1 MNSPQNLPDPS
12 DKEALRAWMQANRV
26 KADGRHPVRS
36 ADEFAAAQQRK
47 LLKTVGCTTS
57 STEADT
63 ARRSLR
69 LALEGTPVREHRMES
84 SVLGQWLTSF
94 QEAVTTVAHALDE
107 SRPTHDYGPLPQ
119 AVRKATRLYAAA
131 TFPSSYGMVLE
142 EAPTD
147 EDELPLPE
155 VASTE
160 SLLDRAMGT
169 VLDITDRAEAG
180 PGAIDAVI
188 ETALPLGGRV
198 FNRLADLTEVLADS
212 GTDVS
217 LTWSSPYNGVRA
229 SRLGSRNAQRCRDAL
244 RAAQPEEH
252 SERLAGRLVGGSVLR
267 GTVEIETADRGVI
280 TARVDHEVT
289 SLLSA
294 YANRRITAEVLVST
308 VRSPHG
314 GEHHSYVV
322 LNLALHTS

>member
-1 MNSPQNLPDPS
+1 MNTPQNLPDPS
-12 DKEALRAWMQANRV
+12 DKKALRAWMQANRG
-26 KADGRHPVRS
+26 KAPGHDPVRS
-36 ADEFAAAQQRK
+36 ADDLAASQRRK
-47 LLKTVGCTTS
+47 LLKAVGLATGD
-57 STEADT
+57 AKAGP

-69 LALEGTPVREHRMES
+69 LALEGAPVREHRVES
-84 SVLGQWLTSF
+84 SVLGQWLISF
-94 QEAVTTVAHALDE
+94 QETVSTIAHALDE
-107 SRPTHDYGPLPQ
+107 SRPTHDYGPLPH

-142 EAPTD
+142 EAPTS
-147 EDELPLPE
+147 EHELPLPDM
-155 VASTE
+155 ASAQ

-198 FNRLADLTEVLADS
+198 FNRLAELTDVLAVS
-212 GTDVS
+212 GADIG
-217 LTWSSPYNGVRA
+217 LTWSSPYSGVRA
-229 SRLGSRNAQRCRDAL
+229 SRLGSSSAQRCRDAL
-244 RAAQPEEH
+244 RAVQPEEDQK
-252 SERLAGRLVGGSVLR
+252 RLVGRLVGGSMLR

-280 TARVDHEVT
+280 TARVNREVT

-294 YANRRITAEVLVST
+294 YANRQITAEVLVST

-314 GEHHSYVV
+314 REHHSYAV
-322 LNLALHTS
+322 LDLSLDES

>member
-1 MNSPQNLPDPS
+1 MNNQQNLPDPS
-12 DKEALRAWMQANRV
+12 DKEALRAWMRANRT
-26 KADGRHPVRS
+26 KAAGRRPVRS
-36 ADEFAAAQQRK
+36 ADEFAAAQRHK
-47 LLKTVGCTTS
+47 LLKAIGCAAHTTDS
-57 STEADT
+57 GV

-69 LALEGTPVREHRMES
+69 LALEGTPVREHRVES

-119 AVRKATRLYAAA
+119 AVRKATGLYAAA

-147 EDELPLPE
+147 EEQLPLLG

-169 VLDITDRAEAG
+169 VLDITDRAQTG
-180 PGAIDAVI
+180 PGAVDAVI

-198 FNRLADLTEVLADS
+198 FNRLADLAEVLADS

-229 SRLGSRNAQRCRDAL
+229 SRLGHENAQRCRDAL

-252 SERLAGRLVGGSVLR
+252 TAQLVGRLVGGSMLR

-280 TARVDHEVT
+280 TARVDDEVT

-294 YANRRITAEVLVST
+294 YANRRIAAELLVST

-314 GEHHSYVV
+314 REHHSYVV
-322 LNLALHTS
+322 LNLALHTD

>member
-12 DKEALRAWMQANRV
+12 DKEALKAWMRANRA
-26 KADGRHPVRS
+26 KAEGHHPVRS
-36 ADEFAAAQQRK
+36 AEEFTAAQRRK
-47 LLKTVGCTTS
+47 LLKTVGYETGHA
-57 STEADT
+57 EAGT

-69 LALEGTPVREHRMES
+69 LALEGTPVREHRVES
-84 SVLGQWLTSF
+84 SVLGRWLALF

-142 EAPTD
+142 EAPADD
-147 EDELPLPE
+147 EELPLPK
-155 VASTE
+155 VVSTE

-180 PGAIDAVI
+180 PGAIDAVF

-229 SRLGSRNAQRCRDAL
+229 SRLGSRNAQRCHDAL
-244 RAAQPEEH
+244 RAVQPEEH
-252 SERLAGRLVGGSVLR
+252 SEQLAGRLVGGSVLR

-294 YANRRITAEVLVST
+294 YANRLITAEVLVST

-314 GEHHSYVV
+314 REHHSYVV
-322 LNLALHTS
+322 LDLALNTS

>member
-1 MNSPQNLPDPS
+1 MNSPQNLPNPS
-12 DKEALRAWMQANRV
+12 DKEALRAWMQANRD
-26 KADGRHPVRS
+26 KADGRHPLHS
-36 ADEFAAAQQRK
+36 ADEFVAAQRRK
-47 LLKTVGCTTS
+47 LLKAAGYETS

-63 ARRSLR
+63 GRRSLR
-69 LALEGTPVREHRMES
+69 LALEGTAVREHRMES
-84 SVLGQWLTSF
+84 SVLGQWLTHF

-119 AVRKATRLYAAA
+119 AVRRATRLYAAA

-142 EAPTD
+142 ETPTD
-147 EDELPLPE
+147 DDALPLPE

-188 ETALPLGGRV
+188 EAALPLGGRV

-217 LTWSSPYNGVRA
+217 LTWSSPYSGVRA

-244 RAAQPEEH
+244 RAAQPEER
-252 SERLAGRLVGGSVLR
+252 SERLAGRLVGGSMLR

-294 YANRRITAEVLVST
+294 YANRRITAELLVST

-314 GEHHSYVV
+314 REHHSYVV